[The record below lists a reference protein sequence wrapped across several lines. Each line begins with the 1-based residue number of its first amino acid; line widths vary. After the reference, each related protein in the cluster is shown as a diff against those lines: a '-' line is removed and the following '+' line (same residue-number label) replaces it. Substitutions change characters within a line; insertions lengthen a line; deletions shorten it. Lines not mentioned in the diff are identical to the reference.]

1 MVDVPGDPLTSQL
14 IELKIFIPALPV
26 TAGLLAQPGP
36 GEVAHLLQQ
45 VIVPLQLLETPAGR
59 VLGEGPG
66 ADPVEVTANSP
77 GDELHHALSEAE
89 PLILHTGSG
98 RGVEDPPLDQLEL
111 SLQ

>member
-1 MVDVPGDPLTSQL
+1 MVDVPGDPLPSQL

-45 VIVPLQLLETPAGR
+45 VIVPLQLLDALAGR
-59 VLGEGPG
+59 VLGEGT